1 MLVLVAA
8 FLTLDKTLHLD
19 VFGMYADMGGG
30 RNSIGGGFYLTGQ
43 HLFIGFVRL
52 LYPFFCGLLLSR
64 LGARIPV
71 RGGFWWCTL
80 MLTALLLM
88 PFVPGGEIGT
98 PGCLD
103 GIYYAVSILVL
114 FPLLVCMGAG
124 SRVCRFLG
132 DISYPL
138 YVTHNPIAFL
148 QRKWV
153 VEHPDA
159 PLSQHVFIFVIL
171 CLTAIALAWAML
183 RLYDEPVRKW
193 LREKLW
199 KKAAA
204 R

>member
-1 MLVLVAA
+1 
-8 FLTLDKTLHLD
+8 
-19 VFGMYADMGGG
+19 
-30 RNSIGGGFYLTGQ
+30 
-43 HLFIGFVRL
+43 
-52 LYPFFCGLLLSR
+52 
-64 LGARIPV
+64 
-71 RGGFWWCTL
+71 
-80 MLTALLLM
+80 M
-88 PFVPGGEIGT
+88 PFIPGGEIGT

-124 SRVCRFLG
+124 SRVTGRSSRVCRFLG

-153 VEHPDA
+153 MEHPDA